1 MIYLGI
7 VLVVV
12 SSCFGWAQ
20 TIQVPENCLNK
31 VSPCLFRTEDSFFR
45 FQHDEQQVVLMKDG
59 IIKIYFDE
67 NHNNFDL
74 IEGRMSLQVKAKEAK
89 PSSVNNI
96 SLDAGQFLI
105 SKFSNRLSILNL
117 SHFILKEYSIG
128 TDGVKPSLV
137 RSEFMN
143 KKDFV
148 EFTRYYFTNLQ
159 QYKKFLAGQSLKWK
173 HEFELQSINQ
183 TKVLER
189 SIALETLEVATESKI
204 EREKK
209 ELEAAQ
215 TKKIKDEFFY
225 RTFKR

>member
-1 MIYLGI
+1 MYLGI
-7 VLVVV
+7 VFLMV

-59 IIKIYFDE
+59 IIKVYFDE
-67 NHNNFDL
+67 KHNNFDL
-74 IEGRMSLQVKAKEAK
+74 IEGRMSLQVKAKAAK
-89 PSSVNNI
+89 SSSVHNI

-159 QYKKFLAGQSLKWK
+159 QYKKFLAVQSLKWK
-173 HEFELQSINQ
+173 HEFELQSTNQ

-189 SIALETLEVATESKI
+189 SIALETLKVATESKI

>member
-1 MIYLGI
+1 M
-7 VLVVV
+7 V

-31 VSPCLFRTEDSFFR
+31 VSPCLFRTEDSSFR
-45 FQHDEQQVVLMKDG
+45 FQYDNQQVVLMKDG

-74 IEGRMSLQVKAKEAK
+74 IEGRMNLQMLTKAVKS
-89 PSSVNNI
+89 SSVNNI
-96 SLDAGQFLI
+96 SMDAGQFLI
-105 SKFSNRLSILNL
+105 SRFSNRLSILNL
-117 SHFILKEYSIG
+117 SHFILKEYSIS